1 MAVRFVVHSA
11 PAVAAA
17 IALGISDVLA
27 KLILAAQGGVL
38 TTLAFRSVVGLAFV
52 TTWLYVGRRP
62 RADARVRFISF
73 GTGILFAGLIFC
85 LFKAIEAID
94 VPTAV
99 LTYFSYP
106 LLTGL
111 SAAAAGLDRLRWQG
125 LVCALAA
132 FFGLAVMIGAHPAG
146 LALLRKACQATIPVL
161 ALGGITLSNAR
172 SCREAGAA
180 GIAAV
185 RLFQEND
192 IEAVVKQLRLRSSTF
207 S

>member
-1 MAVRFVVHSA
+1 LAVRFVVHSA

-73 GTGILFAGLIFC
+73 GTGVLFAGLIFC

-132 FFGLAVMIGAHPAG
+132 FFGLAVMIGAHPQAWR
-146 LALLRKACQATIPVL
+146 LLGSPLDSARRAVAPAC
-161 ALGGITLSNAR
+161 
-172 SCREAGAA
+172 
-180 GIAAV
+180 
-185 RLFQEND
+185 
-192 IEAVVKQLRLRSSTF
+192 SSSRAPSSSAKTRG
-207 S
+207 

>member
-85 LFKAIEAID
+85 LFKAIEAIEK
-94 VPTAV
+94 
-99 LTYFSYP
+99 SK
-106 LLTGL
+106 LLGVVFNQASMLNVDYSHYYGRYTGKKGSKKEKEADQVKAA
-111 SAAAAGLDRLRWQG
+111 SA
-125 LVCALAA
+125 
-132 FFGLAVMIGAHPAG
+132 
-146 LALLRKACQATIPVL
+146 
-161 ALGGITLSNAR
+161 
-172 SCREAGAA
+172 
-180 GIAAV
+180 
-185 RLFQEND
+185 
-192 IEAVVKQLRLRSSTF
+192 
-207 S
+207 